1 MNSQSNYWAIVQE
14 ETTGCGIAACAN
26 LAQISYAEAKQLA
39 NSLGIYAED
48 KTLWSETA
56 HVRQLLSALNISA
69 SEKQT
74 AFDSWDKLPE
84 KALIA
89 LKWHEKAGNA
99 FWHWAIFMRQGND
112 AIVIDSA
119 QRLKSPIRTDFGRMK
134 PKWFIEVE

>member
-1 MNSQSNYWAIVQE
+1 MQE

-56 HVRQLLSALNISA
+56 HIRQLLSALNISA

-74 AFDSWDKLPE
+74 AFDSWDELPE

-89 LKWHEKAGNA
+89 LKWHEKAGNP
-99 FWHWAIFMRQGND
+99 FWHWAVFIRQGNN

-119 QRLKSPIRTDFGRMK
+119 ERLKLPIRTDFGRMK

>member
-1 MNSQSNYWAIVQE
+1 MKLQSNYWAIVQE

-26 LAQISYAEAKQLA
+26 LAQISYAE
-39 NSLGIYAED
+39 D
-48 KTLWSETA
+48 KRLWSETA
-56 HVRQLLSALNISA
+56 HIRQLLSALNISA

-74 AFDSWDKLPE
+74 AFVSWAKLPE

-89 LKWHEKAGNA
+89 LKWHEKAGSA
-99 FWHWAIFMRQGND
+99 FWHWAIFIRQGNN

-134 PKWFIEVE
+134 PKWFIKVK

>member
-1 MNSQSNYWAIVQE
+1 MKLQSNYWAIVQE

-26 LAQISYAEAKQLA
+26 LAQISYADAKQLA

-56 HVRQLLSALNISA
+56 YVRQLLSALNISV
-69 SEKQT
+69 SERQT
-74 AFDSWDKLPE
+74 AFDSWDELPE

-89 LKWHEKAGNA
+89 LKCHEKAGNS
-99 FWHWAIFMRQGND
+99 FWHWAIFIRQGND

>member
-48 KTLWSETA
+48 KRLWSETA
-56 HVRQLLSALNISA
+56 HIRQLLSALNISV

-74 AFDSWDKLPE
+74 DFDSWDKLPE

-89 LKWHEKAGNA
+89 LKWHEKVGNA

-119 QRLKSPIRTDFGRMK
+119 QRLKSPIRTDFGRIK

>member
-99 FWHWAIFMRQGND
+99 FWHWTIFIRQGDD

-119 QRLKSPIRTDFGRMK
+119 KRLKSPIRTDFGRMK

>member
-48 KTLWSETA
+48 KRLWSETA
-56 HVRQLLSALNISA
+56 HIRQLLSALNISV

-74 AFDSWDKLPE
+74 DFDSWDKLPE

-99 FWHWAIFMRQGND
+99 FWHWAIFMRQGNA